1 MILQYFSILVVDD
14 EEKLKNAS
22 STILSNMG
30 YDITSTASAKEAL
43 YIVDS
48 QVFDLILSDV
58 VMPEM
63 DRHDLVELVK
73 KNSRLF
79 VFS

>member
-63 DRHDLVELVK
+63 DRHELVK

>member
-1 MILQYFSILVVDD
+1 VILQYFSILVVDD